1 VTARLERLREGLER
15 PLLVTSATN
24 VRYLTGLRSSNA
36 ALLVEPERLR
46 LFTDFRYLESAR
58 AVEDAEIVD
67 VGRNLL
73 ATLGGQLS
81 GEVAFEA
88 DAITYG
94 GYEQLVA
101 GGAEL
106 VPVRGVVERLRAVKE
121 RAELDTL
128 RGGSALSDRVYAEL
142 ASEAFVGRTEKELAL
157 WIDFRLR
164 ELGAEGPAF
173 DTIVGAAGNGA
184 LPHHHP
190 SDRPIGPN
198 EAVVVDVGCIVDG
211 YCSDCTR
218 TFATGPLPDELA
230 QAYAVCLDAQ
240 EQSLAAVL
248 AGAHCTAV
256 DSVAR
261 DIVEASPFAGRF
273 GHGLGHGVGMDI
285 HEAPNL
291 RPEAPADAILEP
303 GNVVTV
309 EPGIYLPGLGGIRIE
324 DLVVV
329 TDAEPERL
337 TRYTKDLVYVG

>member
-1 VTARLERLREGLER
+1 VTARLDRLRGGLER
-15 PLLVTSATN
+15 PLLVTSLTN
-24 VRYLTGLRSSNA
+24 VRYLTGLRSSSA

-46 LFTDFRYLESAR
+46 LFTDFRYLEPAR
-58 AVEDAEIVD
+58 DVADAEVVD

-73 ATLGGQLS
+73 ATIGAQLS
-81 GEVAFEA
+81 GEVDFEA
-88 DAITYG
+88 DAVSYA
-94 GYEQLVA
+94 GYEQLGA

-106 VPVRGVVERLRAVKE
+106 TPVRGVVERLRAVKE

-128 RGGSALSDRVYAEL
+128 RGASSLSDRVYGEL
-142 ASEAFVGRTEKELAL
+142 AAEQFTGRTEKELAL
-157 WIDFRLR
+157 WIDFRFR
-164 ELGAEGPAF
+164 ELGAEGPSF
-173 DTIVGAAGNGA
+173 DTIVGAGPNGA

-190 SDRPIGPN
+190 SDRPIGAN
-198 EAVVVDVGCIVDG
+198 ELVVVDMGCIVDG

-218 TFATGPLPDELA
+218 TFATGSLPDELA
-230 QAYAVCLDAQ
+230 QAYAVCLEAQ
-240 EQSLAAVL
+240 EEALAAVL

-261 DIVEASPFAGRF
+261 DRIEASPFAGRF

-291 RPEAPADAILEP
+291 RPEAPPDAILA
-303 GNVVTV
+303 
-309 EPGIYLPGLGGIRIE
+309 PGIYLPGLGGIRIE

-337 TRYTKDLVYVG
+337 TRYTKELVEVS

>member
-1 VTARLERLREGLER
+1 MSRLDRLREGLER

-24 VRYLTGLRSSNA
+24 VRYLTGLRSSSA

-46 LFTDFRYLESAR
+46 LFTDFRYLETAR
-58 AVEDAEIVD
+58 AVEDAEVVD

-73 ATLGGQLS
+73 ATIGSQLA

-88 DAITYG
+88 DAVTYG
-94 GYEQLVA
+94 GYEQLAA

-121 RAELDTL
+121 REELDTL
-128 RGGSALSDRVYAEL
+128 RGASAISDRVYAEL
-142 ASEAFVGRTEKELAL
+142 ATEAFVGRTEKELAL
-157 WIDFRLR
+157 WIDYRFR
-164 ELGAEGPAF
+164 ELGAEGPSF

-198 EAVVVDVGCIVDG
+198 ETVVVDVGCIVDG

-218 TFATGPLPDELA
+218 TFATGLLPDELA

-240 EQSLAAVL
+240 EQSLAAAV
-248 AGAHCTAV
+248 AGARCTAV
-256 DSVAR
+256 DAVAR
-261 DIVEASPFAGRF
+261 EIVDASPFAGRF

-309 EPGIYLPGLGGIRIE
+309 EPGIYLPDLGGIRIE

-337 TRYTKDLVYVG
+337 TRYTKELVYVS

>member
-1 VTARLERLREGLER
+1 MTARLDRLREGLER

-73 ATLGGQLS
+73 ATLGAQLF

-88 DAITYG
+88 DAITYA
-94 GYEQLVA
+94 GYEQLAA
-101 GGAEL
+101 GEVEL
-106 VPVRGVVERLRAVKE
+106 FPVRGVVERLRAVKE

-128 RGGSALSDRVYAEL
+128 RGASALSDRVYGEL
-142 ASEAFVGRTEKELAL
+142 ASERFVGRTEKELAL
-157 WIDFRLR
+157 WIDYRFR
-164 ELGAEGPAF
+164 ELGAEGPSF

-190 SDRPIGPN
+190 SDRPVGPN
-198 EAVVVDVGCIVDG
+198 EAVVVDMGCIVDG

-218 TFATGPLPDELA
+218 TFATGPLPDELV

-240 EQSLAAVL
+240 ERSLAAVL
-248 AGAHCTAV
+248 AGANCAAV
-256 DSVAR
+256 DRVAR

-285 HEAPNL
+285 HEAPSL
-291 RPEAPADAILEP
+291 RPEAAADAVLEP

-324 DLVVV
+324 DLAIV

-337 TRYTKDLVYVG
+337 TRYTKELVEVG

>member
-1 VTARLERLREGLER
+1 VTGRLERLREGLER
-15 PLLVTSATN
+15 PLLVTSLTN
-24 VRYLTGLRSSNA
+24 VRYLTGLRSSSA

-46 LFTDFRYLESAR
+46 LFTDFRYLEPAR
-58 AVEDAEIVD
+58 DVEDAEVVD

-73 ATLGGQLS
+73 ATIGAQLS
-81 GEVAFEA
+81 GEVDFEA
-88 DAITYG
+88 DAVSYA
-94 GYEQLVA
+94 GYEQLGA

-106 VPVRGVVERLRAVKE
+106 TPVRGVVERLRAVKE

-128 RGGSALSDRVYAEL
+128 RGASSLSDRVYGEL
-142 ASEAFVGRTEKELAL
+142 AAEQFTGRTEKELAL
-157 WIDFRLR
+157 WIDFRFR
-164 ELGAEGPAF
+164 ELGAEGPSF
-173 DTIVGAAGNGA
+173 DTIVGAGPNGA

-190 SDRPIGPN
+190 SDRPIGAN
-198 EAVVVDVGCIVDG
+198 ELVVVDMGCIVDG

-218 TFATGPLPDELA
+218 TFATGSLPDELA
-230 QAYAVCLDAQ
+230 QAYAVCLEAQ
-240 EQSLAAVL
+240 EEALAAVL

-261 DIVEASPFAGRF
+261 DRIEASPFAGRF

-291 RPEAPADAILEP
+291 RPEAPPDAILAP

-337 TRYTKDLVYVG
+337 TRYTKELVEVS

>member
-1 VTARLERLREGLER
+1 MTARLERLREGLER
-15 PLLVTSATN
+15 PLLVTSLTN
-24 VRYLTGLRSSNA
+24 VRYLTGLRSSSA
-36 ALLVEPERLR
+36 ALLVEPDRLR
-46 LFTDFRYLESAR
+46 VFTDFRYLESAR
-58 AVEDAEIVD
+58 AVEDAEVVD

-73 ATLGGQLS
+73 ATLGAQLS

-88 DAITYG
+88 DAITYA

-128 RGGSALSDRVYAEL
+128 RGASALSDRIYAEL
-142 ASEAFVGRTEKELAL
+142 AGERFVGRTERELAL
-157 WIDFRLR
+157 WIDFRFR
-164 ELGAEGPAF
+164 ELGAEGPSF
-173 DTIVGAAGNGA
+173 DTIVGAGANGA

-190 SDRPIGPN
+190 SDRPVGPN
-198 EAVVVDVGCIVDG
+198 ETVVVDIGCIADG

-218 TFATGPLPDELA
+218 TFATGTLPDELA

-240 EQSLAAVL
+240 EQALAAVV

-261 DIVEASPFAGRF
+261 DVVEASPFAGRF

-291 RPEAPADAILEP
+291 RPEAPPDAILEP

-309 EPGIYLPGLGGIRIE
+309 EPGIYLPDVGGIRIE

-329 TDAEPERL
+329 TDTEPERL
-337 TRYTKDLVYVG
+337 TRYTKELVYVS